1 METSQIQSVSLS
13 VSLFFVFFLGRGGS
27 VYRHGRGYKEEQPV
41 ASMERP
47 VSNEIN
53 CIFNTSSISSS
64 RVTKLSAAKHEN
76 TQRGRPRRNSSVV
89 LAANQPKAAENT
101 VYGPLLNNLPNC
113 LIRHNCKFEL
123 DSLSISISLS
133 LSAQLRTVSQ
143 SVRQPVD
150 WLWPISTGARNANIQ
165 LPIGKRVC
173 TSCEFPR
180 HSWVA
185 VQDEWYEDNT
195 LTMMCSKFV
204 LFKAYFKTAF
214 SCLYFYTRII
224 LRWLS
229 T

>member
-13 VSLFFVFFLGRGGS
+13 VSLFFCLFLGGGGS

-41 ASMERP
+41 ASMEHP

-76 TQRGRPRRNSSVV
+76 TQRSRPRRNSSVV

-123 DSLSISISLS
+123 DSLSLSLS
-133 LSAQLRTVSQ
+133 LSLGPVVHGLSVSQ
-143 SVRQPVD
+143 ATSR
-150 WLWPISTGARNANIQ
+150 LALANFNRSQ
-165 LPIGKRVC
+165 KR
-173 TSCEFPR
+173 
-180 HSWVA
+180 
-185 VQDEWYEDNT
+185 
-195 LTMMCSKFV
+195 K
-204 LFKAYFKTAF
+204 
-214 SCLYFYTRII
+214 YTIANWEKG
-224 LRWLS
+224 LHKL
-229 T
+229 